1 LSPSLRAGRRL
12 LLVRHSV
19 PEIRRE
25 VPAAQWRLS
34 EAGLAR
40 AAAFATQVDP
50 GTARVVCSSQE
61 PKAIETARALAAAWE
76 LEAEPV
82 RGLQEHERPDA
93 QMLSRDQFE
102 LRIRDLFARPSEPV
116 FGTETADHARRRF
129 TLAVMR
135 IITRAPDDVVVVS
148 HGTVMTLF
156 MAEAAGVD
164 PFTFWKQLDM
174 PCAVMLSI
182 PELELKEVRGFG
194 DS

>member
-1 LSPSLRAGRRL
+1 MSPSLRAGRRL

-34 EAGLAR
+34 EAGVAR

-61 PKAIETARALAAAWE
+61 PKAFETARALAAAWE

-102 LRIRDLFARPSEPV
+102 SRIRDLFARPSEPV
-116 FGTETADHARRRF
+116 FGRETADHARRRF

-156 MAEAAGVD
+156 VAEAAGVD
-164 PFTFWKQLDM
+164 PFTFWKKLDM

-182 PELELKEVRGFG
+182 PELELKEVRRFVG
-194 DS
+194 S